1 MKGDIP
7 KPTKTY
13 LLFIKILIIPR
24 RQRQCAP
31 PPLCALLCHKA
42 SAM

>member
-24 RQRQCAP
+24 RQRLAHVRFKKNGSSQNFV
-31 PPLCALLCHKA
+31 
-42 SAM
+42 